1 MEWTPDILGKDFQS
15 CSFEAAGPDGVVRRA
30 TLIRH
35 RAELP
40 ARPHEGPGAGNA
52 PYGAVL
58 FLHGWSDYFF
68 NTELARFWA
77 GQGYDFYALDMHN
90 HGRSLRSDSP
100 GGYVADL
107 AYYDAEIDG
116 ALELIRAD
124 RAGVPPGSLTLMG
137 HSTGGLIAALWA
149 SRHQDKLQFLV
160 LDSPWLEMHG
170 HSLVRR
176 AVHTVLAP
184 LAKLRPETIL
194 RLPER
199 GFYFRSISSSAEGE
213 WALDEKYRP
222 PLAFPVR
229 AGWLSAVFAGH
240 ALVSQGLNLQMP
252 VLVLTSAASAN
263 GMVWQESMRRSDAV
277 LDVGI
282 IALRAMALGRTVT
295 LERIDG
301 GLHDVFLSAPAVRQD
316 AYARLGRW
324 ISGYMRYGAPQ
335 GSVPETTVPETT
347 VPEHPAQEHHSMEH
361 HSREHQQKGDA

>member
-1 MEWTPDILGKDFQS
+1 MEWTHDILGKDFQS
-15 CSFEAAGPDGVVRRA
+15 CGFDAAGPDGVLRHA

-35 RAELP
+35 RTETA
-40 ARPHEGPGAGNA
+40 ARPESGQPVTAPGNGTGPD
-52 PYGAVL
+52 GAVL

-77 GQGYDFYALDMHN
+77 AQGYDFYALDMHN
-90 HGRSLRSDSP
+90 HGRSLQSDNP

-107 AYYDAEIDG
+107 SYYDAEING
-116 ALELIRAD
+116 AMDLIRAD
-124 RAGVPPGSLTLMG
+124 RPGPPGSLTLMG
-137 HSTGGLIAALWA
+137 HSTGGLVAALWA
-149 SRHQDKLQFLV
+149 SRHPGEIQSLV

-170 HSLVRR
+170 NSLVRR
-176 AVHTVLAP
+176 AAQAMVAP
-184 LAKLRPETIL
+184 LAKLRPETVL

-199 GFYFRSISSSAEGE
+199 GFYFRSISSTAEGE

-240 ALVSQGLNLQMP
+240 SQVSRGLNLEIP

-301 GLHDVFLSAPAVRQD
+301 GLHDVFLSAPAVRKD
-316 AYARLGRW
+316 AYARLARW
-324 ISGYMRYGAPQ
+324 ISGYMRYGA
-335 GSVPETTVPETT
+335 TD
-347 VPEHPAQEHHSMEH
+347 
-361 HSREHQQKGDA
+361 HQQEGDA